1 MLVDPKNQTKKVK
14 LKPKLFLGLGFFAMS
29 FANQSV
35 PILAIPFYQMLLGVD
50 PFLLGLSLTV
60 PIILSTILGPWVGH
74 ISDRSQSKYG
84 RRRPFILVASWF
96 SCFAFGLIWMVSPNW
111 NESQQLLY
119 FVVCSTCFYIAAI
132 FFSVPITSLSFEMTN
147 DHHERTDIMGFTTL
161 FLKIGSLLHQWLFP
175 LAQLAIFSS
184 IFIGIRYV
192 GWGVAIFIIGFLGT
206 LPAIFCEEKKRNKV
220 YLPKRNSLI
229 KSIRTLKQNTPLKI
243 LLTLTALQF
252 FGGSLTAS
260 MDYYL
265 IVYSLNGGDIEQ
277 GSIWKGVL
285 STAYAIAGII
295 SIPVI
300 AKLSLSQG
308 KIKALTLIYWLN
320 GFGGFAKWFIF
331 TPGTYWMLIFDAVLC
346 VAIWSAMSMLIP
358 SMLADLCDEDE
369 LLYQERREGLF
380 VALHTWVVNISIA
393 LSLLI
398 SGLLLNLIG
407 FNASNK
413 AFQTD
418 DSIFFMRII
427 LSFGTVLFSL
437 IPLLFLR
444 NYAIDAKKCLET
456 RKKLAEQQEQ
466 NI

>member
-50 PFLLGLSLTV
+50 PFLLGLSLTI

-84 RRRPFILVASWF
+84 RRRPFILVGSWF
-96 SCFAFGLIWMVSPNW
+96 SCLAFGLIWMVSPNW

-132 FFSVPITSLSFEMTN
+132 FCSVPTRSLSIEMTN
-147 DHHERTDIMGFTTL
+147 DYHERTDIMGFTTL
-161 FLKIGSLLHQWLFP
+161 FLKMGSLLHQWLFP

-192 GWGVAIFIIGFLGT
+192 GWGVAIFILGLLGT
-206 LPAIFCEEKKRNKV
+206 MPAIFCEEIQRNNS
-220 YLPKRNSLI
+220 YLPKRNSLKESLI
-229 KSIRTLKQNTPLKI
+229 TLKQNTPLKI

-252 FGGSLTAS
+252 CGGSLTAS

-265 IVYSLNGGDIEQ
+265 IVYSLNEGDIEQ

-285 STAYAIAGII
+285 SSAYAIAGII

-320 GFGGFAKWFIF
+320 CFGGIAKWFIF
-331 TPGTYWMLIFDAVLC
+331 SPGTYWMLIYDAVLC
-346 VAIWSAMSMLIP
+346 VAVWSAMTMLVP

-393 LSLLI
+393 VSFLL

-407 FNASNK
+407 FNASNQVY
-413 AFQTD
+413 QTD
-418 DSIFFMRII
+418 DSILLMRII
-427 LSFGTVLFSL
+427 LSWGTVLFSL
-437 IPLLFLR
+437 VPLFFLR
-444 NYAIDAKKCLET
+444 HYDVDAHKSLET
-456 RKKLAEQQEQ
+456 RKQLLKQKKQ